1 LAADDMPRLAELTN
15 ALYGAVRLARFKAD
29 GLGYFDATV
38 DGFWR
43 SFFAAVLVAPMYA
56 WLLAHRYGAAA
67 PDDPLRFQLIE
78 AVAYVLSW
86 VAYPLLMVTVTRL
99 LGRWDRF
106 LVYAVA
112 YNWSLVIQHAV
123 FLPVA
128 AIGTFGLLPA
138 DAAQVVALAGFGYIL
153 AYIWFI
159 ASSALAVT
167 PLTAAGI
174 VVIDIVLSLII
185 SEVARALY

>member
-1 LAADDMPRLAELTN
+1 MPRLAELTN